1 MNFSEKAER
10 SREIIMST
18 VEKYNSEKLG
28 VLFTGGKDSIVT
40 LHLIRQ
46 MFGGNV
52 PFKVI
57 WIDTSVKFPENK
69 AFVEKMK
76 KLWQLKLYTFKNEDA
91 LKDIQIA
98 HNRDLCCK
106 HLKTEPLMMAV
117 RALGLKA
124 LITGERQD
132 EDHNRY
138 AETNLSEWPES
149 LHIKINPIKHFSAE
163 DVWNYIE
170 NYHVPYCSLYQKGYG
185 SLDCMPCA
193 GTVDSMNVNESLAV
207 SEDRDDIKRKLK
219 SLGYL

>member
-1 MNFSEKAER
+1 VNLSEKAER
-10 SREIIMST
+10 SREIIMSA
-18 VEKYNSEKLG
+18 VEKYNSENLG

-52 PFKVI
+52 PFKVV
-57 WIDTSVKFPENK
+57 WIDTSVKFPENN

-76 KLWQLKLYTFKNEDA
+76 KLWQLKLYTFKNENA
-91 LKDIQIA
+91 LRDIQIA

-106 HLKTEPLMMAV
+106 LLKTEPLMMAV

-132 EDHNRY
+132 EDNNRY
-138 AETNLSEWPES
+138 AETYCSEWPES
-149 LHIKINPIKHFSAE
+149 SHIKINPIKHFSAD
-163 DVWNYIE
+163 DVWDYIA
-170 NYHVPYCSLYQKGYG
+170 NYHVPYCSLYQQGYY
-185 SLDCMPCA
+185 SLDCMPCSQPD
-193 GTVDSMNVNESLAV
+193 DSMNVNGSLAV
-207 SEDRDDIKRKLK
+207 SEDREDIMRKLR